1 MESVSG
7 SRTGRTSVIAG
18 LINGE
23 FTSSHTYSGSC
34 DADLLN
40 FWLANHLLPSLTTKT
55 VIVLDN
61 ARFHKGS
68 FSQKLVEDAGHTLLF
83 LPAYSPDLNPIEHV
97 WAYIKSWLRKSLH
110 TMKNKFRFIASFCK
124 RLAAK

>member
-18 LINGE
+18 LVNGE

-34 DADLLN
+34 DADLFS

-97 WAYIKSWLRKSLH
+97 WAYSDL
-110 TMKNKFRFIASFCK
+110 T
-124 RLAAK
+124 

>member
-34 DADLLN
+34 DADLFS

-110 TMKNKFRFIASFCK
+110 TMKNKFRFIDSFCK